1 MFVLCMSVHY
11 DECSRPVVSVGSIRR
26 NVNIC
31 VWSWG
36 GLFVEVGYFKSA
48 FIEFVVI
55 ECGFAVVFVVK
66 AEVEA

>member
-1 MFVLCMSVHY
+1 MSGHY
-11 DECSRPVVSVGSIRR
+11 GECSRPGVSVGSIRR
-26 NVNIC
+26 IVNIC

-55 ECGFAVVFVVK
+55 ECGLAVVFVVK